1 MSYKHLDQIQSLY
14 ESVSEIDNNSNELLE
29 DIVTVVSTSMFVEGY
44 STTAIRGYLEHTD
57 PIQIAEKYIGYAE
70 RFSFVDEKTLNEDTD
85 LEYEIDQESLEAL
98 NLVIS
103 EGLASWAVKGL
114 RKIAAPTMRAI
125 GKGGRKN
132 IKNAIS
138 TVKNT
143 LGTGVKNVST
153 KADDLAKT
161 TGKWVSGKNPIK
173 PVVTKSGKLAKTA
186 KTNIL
191 PANNP
196 VNKVVKS
203 TASKVDDVVKNVK
216 TAAKTPKATAKNA
229 LSKTVNF
236 VKKQGPLAGAL
247 AVGGYLGGKLSGDS
261 KDSKANTVATDVE
274 DAVSKGQ
281 AELDKYKKKTESE
294 APKSDTSGDVG
305 KAAGKVAA
313 KVVAPP
319 KPTNPSGKELPKAK
333 EVKKGSTRERMINKN
348 IDIHGKDKVDK
359 LRSKNAA
366 FHAARKKGSGY
377 SMDDFVKDFPN
388 SNTAKERAKRNR
400 VTSVMDME
408 SVQHSGET
416 VEDVNEIFGTVAKK
430 AASVVSDK
438 AKTLG
443 SKAKTLGSKI
453 KSKVADKVD
462 RVKNRKHYAKAK
474 ADTSSPAA
482 KSGLDSDTRAKAAI
496 KHDAWQKANKR
507 GKYRESYDAFDIV
520 SNYLIDSNQ
529 VENMDEALY
538 VMTEMDAQT
547 IQGIVE
553 DFKKKA

>member
-44 STTAIRGYLEHTD
+44 STTAIRGYLEYTD

-70 RFSFVDEKTLNEDTD
+70 SFSFVDEKTLNEDVD

-138 TVKNT
+138 AVKNKV
-143 LGTGVKNVST
+143 GIGVKNVST
-153 KADDLAKT
+153 KADDVAKT

-173 PVVTKSGKLAKTA
+173 PVVTKSGGIVKTA
-186 KTNIL
+186 KTN
-191 PANNP
+191 
-196 VNKVVKS
+196 VDKVVKS

-507 GKYRESYDAFDIV
+507 GKYRESYDAFDMV
-520 SNYLIDSNQ
+520 SAYLIDSNQ

-538 VMTEMDAQT
+538 VMSEMDAQT

>member
-44 STTAIRGYLEHTD
+44 STTAIRGYLEYTD

-70 RFSFVDEKTLNEDTD
+70 SFSFVDEKTLNEDVD

-138 TVKNT
+138 AVKNKV
-143 LGTGVKNVST
+143 GIGVKNVST
-153 KADDLAKT
+153 KADDVAKT

-173 PVVTKSGKLAKTA
+173 PVVTKSGGIVKTA
-186 KTNIL
+186 KTN
-191 PANNP
+191 
-196 VNKVVKS
+196 VDKVVKS

-261 KDSKANTVATDVE
+261 KDSKADTVATDVG

-281 AELDKYKKKTESE
+281 AELDKYKKKVEQE
-294 APKSDTSGDVG
+294 ATPKSDTSGDVG

>member
-44 STTAIRGYLEHTD
+44 STTAIRGYLEYTD

-70 RFSFVDEKTLNEDTD
+70 SFSFVDEKTLNEDTD

-153 KADDLAKT
+153 KADDVAKT

-173 PVVTKSGKLAKTA
+173 PVVTKSGGIVKTA
-186 KTNIL
+186 KTN
-191 PANNP
+191 
-196 VNKVVKS
+196 VDKVVKS

-261 KDSKANTVATDVE
+261 KDSKANTVATDVG

-281 AELDKYKKKTESE
+281 AELDKYKKKVEQE
-294 APKSDTSGDVG
+294 ATPKSDTSGDVG

-443 SKAKTLGSKI
+443 SKAKTLGNKI

-529 VENMDEALY
+529 VENLSL
-538 VMTEMDAQT
+538 
-547 IQGIVE
+547 IHI
-553 DFKKKA
+553 

>member
-29 DIVTVVSTSMFVEGY
+29 DIVTVVATSMFVEGY

-57 PIQIAEKYIGYAE
+57 PIEISEKYIGYAE

-153 KADDLAKT
+153 KADDVAKT

-173 PVVTKSGKLAKTA
+173 PVVTKSGGLLKTA
-186 KTNIL
+186 KT
-191 PANNP
+191 
-196 VNKVVKS
+196 
-203 TASKVDDVVKNVK
+203 KVDDVVKVGASKLKNSTTAITKAVK
-216 TAAKTPKATAKNA
+216 APKSTAKNA
-229 LSKTVNF
+229 LTKTVNF

-247 AVGGYLGGKLSGDS
+247 AVGGYVGGKLSGDS
-261 KDSKANTVATDVE
+261 KDSKADNVGTDVGT
-274 DAVSKGQ
+274 AISKGQ
-281 AELDKYKKKTESE
+281 AELDKYNEKVKKEAE
-294 APKSDTSGDVG
+294 APKPDTSGDVG

-319 KPTNPSGKELPKAK
+319 KPTNPSGKKLPKPK
-333 EVKKGSTRERMINKN
+333 EVKVGSTRERMINKN
-348 IDIHGKDKVDK
+348 VEIHGADAIKK
-359 LRSKNAA
+359 LRNKNAA
-366 FHAARKKGSGY
+366 FQAAKKKEGGY
-377 SMDDFVKDFPN
+377 TMDDFVKDFPN
-388 SNTAKERAKRNR
+388 SNTAKDRRKDNR
-400 VTSVMDME
+400 TNHPDLNKALGRE
-408 SVQHSGET
+408 DYTPEG
-416 VEDVNEIFGTVAKK
+416 EDVNEIFGTVAKK

-443 SKAKTLGSKI
+443 TKAKTLGSKI

-482 KSGLDSDTRAKAAI
+482 QSGLDSDTRAKAAI

-520 SNYLIDSNQ
+520 SAYLIDSNQ

-553 DFKKKA
+553 EFKKKA

>member
-153 KADDLAKT
+153 KADDVAKT

-173 PVVTKSGKLAKTA
+173 PVVTKSGGIVKTA
-186 KTNIL
+186 KTN
-191 PANNP
+191 
-196 VNKVVKS
+196 VDKVVKS

-247 AVGGYLGGKLSGDS
+247 AVGGYVGGKLSGPS
-261 KDSKANTVATDVE
+261 KNTKADTVATDVG

-281 AELDKYKKKTESE
+281 AELDKYKKKVEQE
-294 APKSDTSGDVG
+294 ATPKSDTSGDVG

-319 KPTNPSGKELPKAK
+319 KPTNPSGKELPKPK
-333 EVKKGSTRERMINKN
+333 EVKKGSTRQRMINKN
-348 IDIHGKDKVDK
+348 VEIHGADAIKK
-359 LRSKNAA
+359 LRNKNAA
-366 FHAARKKGSGY
+366 FQAAKRKEGGY
-377 SMDDFVKDFPN
+377 TMDDFVKDFPN
-388 SNTAKERAKRNR
+388 SNTAKERRKNNR
-400 VTSVMDME
+400 TNHPDLNKALGRE
-408 SVQHSGET
+408 DYTPEG
-416 VEDVNEIFGTVAKK
+416 EDVNEIFGTVAKK

>member
-153 KADDLAKT
+153 KADDVAKT

-173 PVVTKSGKLAKTA
+173 PVVTKSGGIVKTA
-186 KTNIL
+186 KTN
-191 PANNP
+191 
-196 VNKVVKS
+196 VDKVVKS

-247 AVGGYLGGKLSGDS
+247 AVGGYVGGKLSGPS
-261 KDSKANTVATDVE
+261 KNTKADTVATDVG

-281 AELDKYKKKTESE
+281 AELDKYKKKVEQE
-294 APKSDTSGDVG
+294 ATPKSDTSGDVG

-319 KPTNPSGKELPKAK
+319 KPTNPSGKELPKPK

-348 IDIHGKDKVDK
+348 VEIHGADAIKK
-359 LRSKNAA
+359 LRNKNAA
-366 FHAARKKGSGY
+366 FQAAKRKEGGY
-377 SMDDFVKDFPN
+377 TMDDFVKDFPN
-388 SNTAKERAKRNR
+388 SNTAKERRKNNR
-400 VTSVMDME
+400 TNHPDLNKALGRE
-408 SVQHSGET
+408 DYTPEG
-416 VEDVNEIFGTVAKK
+416 EDVNEIFGTVAKK

-443 SKAKTLGSKI
+443 SKAKTLGNKI

-529 VENMDEALY
+529 FENMDEALY

>member
-44 STTAIRGYLEHTD
+44 STTAIRGYLEYTD

-70 RFSFVDEKTLNEDTD
+70 SFSFVDEKTLNEDVD

-138 TVKNT
+138 AVKNKV
-143 LGTGVKNVST
+143 GIGVKNVST
-153 KADDLAKT
+153 KADDVAKT

-173 PVVTKSGKLAKTA
+173 PVVTKSGGIVKTA
-186 KTNIL
+186 KTN
-191 PANNP
+191 
-196 VNKVVKS
+196 VDKVVKS

-261 KDSKANTVATDVE
+261 KDSKADTVATDVG

-281 AELDKYKKKTESE
+281 AELDKYKKKVEQE
-294 APKSDTSGDVG
+294 ATPKSDTSGDVG

-474 ADTSSPAA
+474 ADTTSPAA
-482 KSGLDSDTRAKAAI
+482 KAGLDSDTRAKAAI